1 MFFSHLCDRCSFS
14 KGWREA
20 HLIDDTVS
28 DTIALCLSHKYKIK
42 LYKILHNY
50 SFMTV
55 HEFNTLKDNTFMQN
69 LLNFFFF
76 YSHITQYSVSV
87 RHSILAKC
95 YFLTNFWPDFG
106 IEVIG

>member
-1 MFFSHLCDRCSFS
+1 MFFSRLCERCSFS

-42 LYKILHNY
+42 LYKIIHNY

-55 HEFNTLKDNTFMQN
+55 HEFNTSTYF
-69 LLNFFFF
+69 
-76 YSHITQYSVSV
+76 HAHTQYSISV

-95 YFLTNFWPDFG
+95 SFLTNFWPDFG